1 MMLNER
7 SHSRNRSSRKK
18 GRYSRGGEVSE
29 SNVPDLSLNQEVAE
43 SHSLDYIDPKSE
55 EKGEVS

>member
-1 MMLNER
+1 MVDER
-7 SHSRNRSSRKK
+7 SQSRNRSSRKK
-18 GRYSRGGEVSE
+18 RRLRRGGEVSE
-29 SNVPDLSLNQEVAE
+29 SNDPNLSLNQEVGG